1 MHDLANLFKA
11 LSDETRLEILA
22 LLLVGG
28 ELCVCDV
35 EGTLG
40 ITQSKA
46 SRHLRY
52 LLHAGLVENRRVGV
66 WMHYLVP
73 PNLDRAR
80 EEMLQVARKLI
91 TGEKQ
96 TILQEKL
103 DDWLARSRLHTET
116 DCPQGTTRA
125 AWSPFCS
132 SVSLRASG
140 APARLSSPTAPGHSA
155 SPSSEQVRGGPR
167 PVQWPA

>member
-1 MHDLANLFKA
+1 MREIAGLFKA

-52 LLHAGLVENRRVGV
+52 LYHAGLVDNRRVGV
-66 WMHYLVP
+66 WMHYLIP
-73 PNLDRAR
+73 RKLNPAR
-80 EEMLQVARKLI
+80 RDILKAARKLI
-91 TGEKQ
+91 STEKKAD
-96 TILQEKL
+96 LEAKL
-103 DDWLARSRLHTET
+103 
-116 DCPQGTTRA
+116 A
-125 AWSPFCS
+125 AWTIEKTKRE
-132 SVSLRASG
+132 LRC
-140 APARLSSPTAPGHSA
+140 TA
-155 SPSSEQVRGGPR
+155 
-167 PVQWPA
+167 